1 VQITTLLENHTNKA
15 DANLQ
20 AEHGLSFY
28 IEHGGHVFMSDVGQ
42 SGLFADNAKKLGI
55 DLSLVEGL
63 VISHHHFDHGGG
75 LARFFEENDRATVFL
90 RRAADAE
97 YLAVDPSNQE
107 TFIGIDK
114 ELLMN
119 NSDRIKYVDENSEV
133 FEGLHLLTDIPENY
147 PKPGGGNRLKMRREG
162 KLLPDTFEHELV
174 TVLEGDEQLVVLTG
188 CAHNGV
194 LNMIAATREVFP
206 EKLIK
211 AVIGGFHLSHE
222 EDSRVVEVGEA
233 LAVLELSAVYTGHC
247 TGDRQTGILQSV
259 LGDRLHWLHTGLVIE
274 FLNTVN

>member
-1 VQITTLLENHTNKA
+1 
-15 DANLQ
+15 
-20 AEHGLSFY
+20 
-28 IEHGGHVFMSDVGQ
+28 MSDVGQ
-42 SGLFADNAKKLGI
+42 SGLFADNAKKLEI
-55 DLSLVEGL
+55 DLSLVEEL
-63 VISHHHFDHGGG
+63 VISHHHDGYGGG
-75 LARFFEENDRATVFL
+75 ICL
-90 RRAADAE
+90 
-97 YLAVDPSNQE
+97 
-107 TFIGIDK
+107 I
-114 ELLMN
+114 
-119 NSDRIKYVDENSEV
+119 
-133 FEGLHLLTDIPENY
+133 
-147 PKPGGGNRLKMRREG
+147 MRREG
-162 KLLPDTFEHELV
+162 KLMPDSFGHELV